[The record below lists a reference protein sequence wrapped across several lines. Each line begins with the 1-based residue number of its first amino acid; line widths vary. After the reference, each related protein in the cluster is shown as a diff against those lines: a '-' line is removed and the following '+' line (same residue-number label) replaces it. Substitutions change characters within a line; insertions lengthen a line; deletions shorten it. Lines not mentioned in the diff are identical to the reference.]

1 MGELRME
8 RFWRAIAVGLG
19 KYWWAVGLAV
29 IAITGVLAI
38 GATRIEFATGQDSYL
53 NSDSQA
59 AIDNVE
65 FQTEFGG
72 EAVILLFSSEGE
84 ATIED
89 LMSDANR
96 AELVRLEAELRAVPE
111 VHAVITPLVSM
122 EFSSAILDESVAT
135 QALARATGVDDD
147 ADSAARRSTDTSTSL
162 ARLSASRPAGLD
174 NPAWVELILWD
185 NTGYEVGGGAISTT
199 PPFEERQI
207 RRSLGSTYPDKF
219 TAVGGVILEG
229 NADLDTLSSGTE
241 AILEIMES
249 AQIEGFEV
257 TTTGSPVFLKDINDY
272 LQGGMLTLGAAAV
285 AIMALVLAITFRVR
299 WRLLPL
305 LAVLIAVAWTFS
317 FLGLIGIDLS
327 LVTISGL
334 PILIGL
340 GVDFAIQ
347 VHNRV
352 EEEVVLDRSTNPI
365 QETLANLGPPLVAAT
380 FAAVAAFVVMRVSL
394 VPMIR
399 DFGVMLAVGIIIIL
413 LVGIVVPTAVLGI
426 REYRART
433 QSLAEL
439 SPIERGIVAI
449 GGLPQ
454 RFVIPLIIAAVGV
467 LVAGIALEDQFEI
480 ESDPVRWVNQDTDT
494 VRDIRR
500 LETETGFEST
510 LGVLIEANNVRDQ
523 AVIDLVWDFVEANE
537 DGTEIR
543 NSSSMVSTLSKI
555 INYDDTVNPVPP
567 RSEDVV
573 ALIDVMPDDIRR
585 VLINDEGTAAQLN
598 LRLGPAPLSQDA
610 ELVARLNEDLSA
622 RIADL
627 DLPSD
632 SILLT
637 DLDADQDAVR
647 AVPAGLA
654 VVGVGLLENL
664 SANRAILTYLALAT
678 AGLWIL
684 LRFRSAVRALLAMVP
699 VLLAVGTA
707 SVIVAV
713 LGLTLSPLTTVSGP
727 LVIASCTE
735 FSILIL
741 GRYLEERQRGLT
753 PKEATDRAS
762 ARTGRAFLTSALTT
776 IGGFGVLVFS
786 ALPLLSDF
794 GMIVTLNVA
803 VALLSAL
810 IVMPPLLVW
819 ADNHGW
825 LGVGDNAHADEHA
838 VVLADRVRPGLV
850 LAGAAVLAVAVTLFL
865 SAESEEGNAAEL
877 EFAAVPLPTTT
888 TTTTTTTTL
897 DPSVEPPPPEEIDIT
912 QFGTERPGGFI
923 GGALF
928 DLLTGPDVGVEPQ
941 RAVCAAETLLSRFT
955 EDQLLNEFQVLTFTE
970 SAVVPVVAAAEDCG
984 ITTEQID
991 AALTIARG
999 G

>member
-1 MGELRME
+1 ME
-8 RFWRAIAVGLG
+8 RFWRSIAVNLG
-19 KYWWAVGLAV
+19 KYWWAVGLVVLAM
-29 IAITGVLAI
+29 TGVLAI
-38 GATRIEFATGQDSYL
+38 GATKIEFATGQDSYL
-53 NSDSQA
+53 NTDSQA
-59 AIDNVE
+59 SIDNVE
-65 FQTEFGG
+65 FQDTFGG

-96 AELVRLEAELRAVPE
+96 AELTRLEAELRAVPE
-111 VHAVITPLVSM
+111 VHAVVTPLVSM

-135 QALARATGVDDD
+135 QALARATGVDNDEE
-147 ADSAARRSTDTSTSL
+147 SAARRSIDTSVSL
-162 ARLSASRPAGLD
+162 ARLSAARPADLA
-174 NPAWVELILWD
+174 NPNWIELLLWD
-185 NTGYEVGGGAISTT
+185 NTGFAVDGGEITET
-199 PPFEERQI
+199 PSFEDRRI
-207 RRSLGSTYPDKF
+207 RRSLESTYPDKS

-229 NADLDTLSSGTE
+229 NADLDTLSAGTE
-241 AILEIMES
+241 AILEIMGS
-249 AQIEGFEV
+249 ADLEGFEV

-285 AIMALVLAITFRVR
+285 AIMAVILAVTFRVR

-317 FLGLIGIDLS
+317 FLGLIGVDLS

-352 EEEVVLDRSTNPI
+352 EEEVVLDRAANPI

-380 FAAVAAFVVMRVSL
+380 LAAVAAFLVMRVSL

-399 DFGVMLAVGIIIIL
+399 DFGVMLAIGIVIIL
-413 LVGIVVPTAVLGI
+413 VVGIVVPAAVLGV

-433 QSLAEL
+433 ESLAEL
-439 SPIERGIVAI
+439 SPIERGIVAL

-454 RFVIPLIIAAVGV
+454 RFVIPLIIASIGV

-480 ESDPVRWVNQDTDT
+480 ESDPVRWVNQDTQT
-494 VRDIRR
+494 VRDIER
-500 LETETGFEST
+500 LQDETGFEST
-510 LGVLIEANNVRDQ
+510 LGVLIESNNVRDQ
-523 AVIDLVWDFVEANE
+523 SVIDLTWDFIEANE
-537 DGTEIR
+537 DGTAIR

-567 RSEDVV
+567 RAEDVI

-585 VLINDEGTAAQLN
+585 VLINDDGTAAQLN
-598 LRLGPAPLSQDA
+598 FRLGSAPLSEDA
-610 ELVARLNEDLSA
+610 VLVARLNEDLAA
-622 RIADL
+622 RIDAL
-627 DLPSD
+627 DLPDD
-632 SILLT
+632 SVLLT
-637 DLDADQDAVR
+637 DLDPGRQPVR

-664 SANRAILTYLALAT
+664 SANRAILTYLALTT

-684 LRFRSAVRALLAMVP
+684 LRFRSAARALLAMVP
-699 VLLAVGTA
+699 VLLAVGAA

-735 FSILIL
+735 FSTLIL

-762 ARTGRAFLTSALTT
+762 ARTGRAFFTSALTT

-794 GMIVTLNVA
+794 GLIVTMNVA

-810 IVMPPLLVW
+810 VVMPPLLVW
-819 ADNHGW
+819 ADEKNW
-825 LGVGDNAHADEHA
+825 LGIGDSAESDEHS
-838 VVLADRVRPGLV
+838 VVLADRVRPVTL
-850 LAGAAVLAVAVTLFL
+850 LAGVAVLAVGVGLFL
-865 SAESEEGNAAEL
+865 SAETEEGNAAEI
-877 EFAAVPLPTTT
+877 EFTAVALPTTT
-888 TTTTTTTTL
+888 TTTTTTL
-897 DPSVEPPPPEEIDIT
+897 APDEEIDVT
-912 QFGTERPGGFI
+912 QFGTDRPVGFI
-923 GGALF
+923 DGALF
-928 DLLTGPDVGVEPQ
+928 DLLTGPEVGVDPQ
-941 RAVCAAETLLSRFT
+941 SAVCAATVLLERFT
-955 EDQLLNEFQVLTFTE
+955 EEQLLNEFQVLTFTDE
-970 SAVVPVVAAAEDCG
+970 AVVPVIAAAQDCG
-984 ITTEQID
+984 IADDQID
-991 AALTIARG
+991 TALTIARG

>member
-1 MGELRME
+1 ME
-8 RFWRAIAVGLG
+8 RFWRAVAVGLG

-29 IAITGVLAI
+29 LAITGVLAI
-38 GATRIEFATGQDSYL
+38 GATQIEFATGQDSYL
-53 NSDSQA
+53 NTDSQA
-59 AIDNVE
+59 SIDNVE
-65 FQTEFGG
+65 FQNQFGG

-96 AELVRLEAELRAVPE
+96 AELTRIEAELRAVPE

-122 EFSSAILDESVAT
+122 EFSSAILNESVAT

-147 ADSAARRSTDTSTSL
+147 DESSARRSADTSTSL
-162 ARLSASRPAGLD
+162 ARLSAARPADLG
-174 NPAWVELILWD
+174 NPSWIELILWD
-185 NTGYEVGGGAISTT
+185 NTGYEVESGAISTT
-199 PPFEERQI
+199 PSFADRQI
-207 RRSLGSTYPDKF
+207 RRSLVSTYPDKF

-229 NADLDTLSSGTE
+229 NADLDTLSAGTE
-241 AILEIMES
+241 AVLEIMAG
-249 AQIEGFEV
+249 AQIEGFEI

-285 AIMALVLAITFRVR
+285 AIMAVVLLITFRVR

-317 FLGLIGIDLS
+317 LLGLVGIDLS

-352 EEEVVLDRSTNPI
+352 EEEVVLDRARNPI
-365 QETLANLGPPLVAAT
+365 QETLANLGPALVAAT
-380 FAAVAAFVVMRVSL
+380 FAAVAAFLVMRVSL

-399 DFGVMLAVGIIIIL
+399 DFGVMLAVGIVIIL
-413 LVGIVVPTAVLGI
+413 FVGVVIPSAVLGI

-433 QSLAEL
+433 TSLAEL
-439 SPIERGIVAI
+439 SPIERGIVAL
-449 GGLPQ
+449 GRLPQ
-454 RFVIPLIIAAVGV
+454 RLVIPLIIASVGV

-494 VRDIRR
+494 VRDIAR
-500 LETETGFEST
+500 LQDEPGFEST

-523 AVIDLVWDFVEANE
+523 AVIDLVWGFIEESE
-537 DGTEIR
+537 DGTDIR
-543 NSSSMVSTLSKI
+543 DSSSMVSTLSKI

-573 ALIDVMPDDIRR
+573 GLIEVMPPDIRR
-585 VLINDEGTAAQLN
+585 VLINDEGTAAQVN
-598 LRLGPAPLSQDA
+598 FRLGPAPLAQDA
-610 ELVARLNEDLSA
+610 ILVDRLNVDLA
-622 RIADL
+622 ERIDAL
-627 DLPSD
+627 DLPTD
-632 SILLT
+632 SILLSE
-637 DLDADQDAVR
+637 LEPGAEPVR

-664 SANRAILTYLALAT
+664 SANRAVLTYLALAT

-684 LRFRSAVRALLAMVP
+684 ARFRSAARALLAMVP
-699 VLLAVGTA
+699 VLLAVGAA

-741 GRYLEERQRGLT
+741 SRYLEERQRGLT
-753 PKEATDRAS
+753 PNEATDRAS
-762 ARTGRAFLTSALTT
+762 ARTGRAFFTSALTT

-810 IVMPPLLVW
+810 VVMPPLLVW
-819 ADNHGW
+819 ADGRNW
-825 LGVGDNAHADEHA
+825 LGIGDKTTEPEYG
-838 VVLADRVRPGLV
+838 VVLADRVRPATLV
-850 LAGAAVLAVAVTLFL
+850 AGAAVLAIGVVLFL
-865 SAESEEGNAAEL
+865 GAETEEGNAAEIDY
-877 EFAAVPLPTTT
+877 AAVPLPTTT

-897 DPSVEPPPPEEIDIT
+897 DPNVEPPPPVEIDIT
-912 QFGTERPGGFI
+912 QFGTDRPGGFI
-923 GGALF
+923 DGALF
-928 DLLTGPDVGVEPQ
+928 DLLTNPDVGVEPR
-941 RAVCAAETLLSRFT
+941 RAVCAATTLLERFT
-955 EDQLLNEFQVLTFTE
+955 EEQLLNEFQVLTFTDA
-970 SAVVPVVAAAEDCG
+970 AVVPVVDAARDCG
-984 ITTEQID
+984 IEDAQVD

>member
-1 MGELRME
+1 ME
-8 RFWRAIAVGLG
+8 RFWRSIAVNLG
-19 KYWWAVGLAV
+19 KYWWAVGLVVLAL
-29 IAITGVLAI
+29 TGVLAI
-38 GATRIEFATGQDSYL
+38 GATKIEFATGQDSYL
-53 NSDSQA
+53 NTDSQA
-59 AIDNVE
+59 SIDNVE
-65 FQTEFGG
+65 FQNTFGG
-72 EAVILLFSSEGE
+72 EAVILLFSSEGD

-96 AELVRLEAELRAVPE
+96 AELARLEAELRAVPE
-111 VHAVITPLVSM
+111 VHAVVTPLVSM

-147 ADSAARRSTDTSTSL
+147 EASAARRSVDTSVSL
-162 ARLSASRPAGLD
+162 ARLCAARPADLA
-174 NPAWVELILWD
+174 NPSWIELLLWD
-185 NTGYEVGGGAISTT
+185 NTGYAVDGGEITET
-199 PPFEERQI
+199 PSFEDRRI
-207 RRSLGSTYPDKF
+207 RRSLESTYPDKS

-229 NADLDTLSSGTE
+229 NADLDTLSAGTE
-241 AILEIMES
+241 AILEIMGS
-249 AQIEGFEV
+249 ADLEGFEV

-285 AIMALVLAITFRVR
+285 AIMAVVLAVTFRVR

-317 FLGLIGIDLS
+317 FLGLVGIDLS

-352 EEEVVLDRSTNPI
+352 EEEVVLDRADNPI

-380 FAAVAAFVVMRVSL
+380 LAAVAAFLVMRVSL

-399 DFGVMLAVGIIIIL
+399 DFGVMLAVGIVIIL
-413 LVGIVVPTAVLGI
+413 IVGIVVPTAVLGI

-433 QSLAEL
+433 TSLAEL
-439 SPIERGIVAI
+439 SPVERGIVAL

-454 RFVIPLIIAAVGV
+454 RFVIPLIIASIGV

-480 ESDPVRWVNQDTDT
+480 ESDPVRWVNQDTQT
-494 VRDIRR
+494 VRDIER
-500 LETETGFEST
+500 LQDETGFEST
-510 LGVLIEANNVRDQ
+510 LGVLVEANNVRDQ
-523 AVIDLVWDFVEANE
+523 SVIDLVWGFIEANE
-537 DGTEIR
+537 DGTAIR

-567 RSEDVV
+567 RAEDVV

-585 VLINDEGTAAQLN
+585 VLINDDGTAAQLN
-598 LRLGPAPLSQDA
+598 FRLGPAPLSEDA
-610 ELVARLNEDLSA
+610 VLVARLNEDLA
-622 RIADL
+622 DRIDAL
-627 DLPSD
+627 DLPDD

-637 DLDADQDAVR
+637 DLDPGQEPVR

-684 LRFRSAVRALLAMVP
+684 LRFRSATRALLAMVP
-699 VLLAVGTA
+699 VLLAVGAA

-753 PKEATDRAS
+753 PSEATDRAS
-762 ARTGRAFLTSALTT
+762 ARTGRAFFTSALTT

-810 IVMPPLLVW
+810 VVMPPLLVW
-819 ADNHGW
+819 ADGKNW
-825 LGVGDNAHADEHA
+825 LGIAEATKDDEYA
-838 VVLADRVRPGLV
+838 VVLADRVRPATL
-850 LAGAAVLAVAVTLFL
+850 LAGIAVLAVGVALFL
-865 SAESEEGNAAEL
+865 SAETEEGNAAEI

-888 TTTTTTTTL
+888 TTTTTL
-897 DPSVEPPPPEEIDIT
+897 DPNVEPPPTEEIDVT
-912 QFGTERPGGFI
+912 QFGTDRPGGFI
-923 GGALF
+923 DGALF
-928 DLLTGPDVGVEPQ
+928 DLLTGPEVGVDPQ
-941 RAVCAAETLLSRFT
+941 SAVCAATVLLERFT
-955 EDQLLNEFQVLTFTE
+955 EEQLLNEFQVLTFTDE
-970 SAVVPVVAAAEDCG
+970 AVVPVVAAAQDCG
-984 ITTEQID
+984 IPDERID

>member
-1 MGELRME
+1 ME
-8 RFWRAIAVGLG
+8 RFWRTIAVGLG

-29 IAITGVLAI
+29 LAITGVLAI
-38 GATRIEFATGQDSYL
+38 GATNIEFATGQDSYL
-53 NSDSQA
+53 NTDSQA
-59 AIDNVE
+59 SIDNVE
-65 FQTEFGG
+65 FQNTFGG

-84 ATIED
+84 ATIDE
-89 LMSDANR
+89 LMNDANR
-96 AELVRLEAELRAVPE
+96 AELIRLEAALREVPE

-147 ADSAARRSTDTSTSL
+147 ADSAARRSTDTSVSL
-162 ARLSASRPAGLD
+162 ARLSASRPADLG
-174 NPAWVELILWD
+174 NPSWVELILWD
-185 NTGYEVGGGAISTT
+185 NTGYAVEGGAITTT
-199 PPFEERQI
+199 PEFEDRQI
-207 RRSLGSTYPDKF
+207 RRSLESTYPDKF

-229 NADLDTLSSGTE
+229 NADLDTLSAGTE

-249 AQIEGFEV
+249 ADLEGFEV

-285 AIMALVLAITFRVR
+285 AIMALVLLITFRVR

-317 FLGLIGIDLS
+317 LLGLIGIDLS

-352 EEEVVLDRSTNPI
+352 EEEVVLDRATNPI

-380 FAAVAAFVVMRVSL
+380 FAAVAAFLVMRISL

-399 DFGVMLAVGIIIIL
+399 DFGVMLAVGIVIIL
-413 LVGIVVPTAVLGI
+413 LVGIVVPTAILGI
-426 REYRART
+426 REYKART

-439 SPIERGIVAI
+439 SPIERGIVAL

-454 RFVIPLIIAAVGV
+454 KFVIPLIIASVAV
-467 LVAGIALEDQFEI
+467 LLAGIALEDQFEI

-500 LETETGFEST
+500 LESETGFEST

-523 AVIDLVWDFVEANE
+523 NVIDLVWDFIEANE
-537 DGTEIR
+537 DGTVIR
-543 NSSSMVSTLSKI
+543 SSSSMVSTLSKI
-555 INYDDTVNPVPP
+555 INYDDSVNPVPP

-585 VLINDEGTAAQLN
+585 VLINEEGTAAQLN
-598 LRLGPAPLSQDA
+598 LRLGSAPLSEDA
-610 ELVARLNEDLSA
+610 ILVADLNEDLAA
-622 RIADL
+622 RIDAL
-627 DLPSD
+627 ELPAE

-637 DLDADQDAVR
+637 DLDPDQQAVR

-684 LRFRSAVRALLAMVP
+684 LRFRSATRALLAMVP
-699 VLLAVGTA
+699 VLLAVGAA

-753 PKEATDRAS
+753 PDEATERAS
-762 ARTGRAFLTSALTT
+762 ARTGRAFFTSALTT

-810 IVMPPLLVW
+810 VVMPPLLVW
-819 ADNHGW
+819 ADNKNW
-825 LGVGDNAHADEHA
+825 LGIEEGVNADEHA
-838 VVLADRVRPGLV
+838 VVLADRVRPSTLV
-850 LAGAAVLAVAVTLFL
+850 AGVAVLAVGLVLFL
-865 SAESEEGNAAEL
+865 GADTEEGNAAEID
-877 EFAAVPLPTTT
+877 FAAVPLPTTT
-888 TTTTTTTTL
+888 TTTTTL
-897 DPSVEPPPPEEIDIT
+897 DPTVEPPVVEEIDVT

-928 DLLTGPDVGVEPQ
+928 DLLTNPDVGVEPQ
-941 RAVCAAETLLSRFT
+941 PAVCASETLLSRFT
-955 EDQLLNEFQVLTFTE
+955 EDQLLNEVQVLTFTDE
-970 SAVVPVVAAAEDCG
+970 AVVPVVTAAQDCG
-984 ITTEQID
+984 IPDAQID
-991 AALTIARG
+991 LALTIARG

>member
-1 MGELRME
+1 ME
-8 RFWRAIAVGLG
+8 RVWRTIAVGLG
-19 KYWWAVGLAV
+19 KYWWAVGLGV
-29 IAITGVLAI
+29 LAITGVLAI
-38 GATRIEFATGQDSYL
+38 GATQIEFATGQDSYL

-72 EAVILLFSSEGE
+72 EAVILLFSAEGD

-96 AELVRLEAELRAVPE
+96 AELERLEAELRAVPE

-122 EFSSAILDESVAT
+122 QFSSSILDESVAT

-185 NTGYEVGGGAISTT
+185 NTGYEVGGGAITTT
-199 PPFEERQI
+199 PSFEDRQI
-207 RRSLGSTYPDKF
+207 RRSLESTYPDKN

-229 NADLDTLSSGTE
+229 NADLDTLSAGTE

-249 AQIEGFEV
+249 ADIDGFEI

-285 AIMALVLAITFRVR
+285 AIMALVLAVTFRVR

-317 FLGLIGIDLS
+317 LLGLVGIDLS

-352 EEEVVLDRSTNPI
+352 EEEVVLDRAEHPI

-380 FAAVAAFVVMRVSL
+380 LAAVAAFLVMRVSL

-399 DFGVMLAVGIIIIL
+399 DFGVMLAVGIVIIL
-413 LVGIVVPTAVLGI
+413 IVGVLIPTAALGI

-433 QSLAEL
+433 SSLAEL
-439 SPIERGIVAI
+439 SPIERGIVAL
-449 GGLPQ
+449 GRLPQ
-454 RFVIPLIIAAVGV
+454 KFVIPLMIASVGV

-500 LETETGFEST
+500 LENETGFEST

-523 AVIDLVWDFVEANE
+523 TVIDLVWDFTQANE
-537 DGTEIR
+537 DGAEIR

-567 RSEDVV
+567 RSADVV

-598 LRLGPAPLSQDA
+598 LRLGSAPLSEDA
-610 ELVARLNEDLSA
+610 ILVERLNEDLSN
-622 RIADL
+622 RIDALEL
-627 DLPSD
+627 DAD

-637 DLDADQDAVR
+637 DVGPGEQAVR

-684 LRFRSAVRALLAMVP
+684 ARFRSATRAILAMVP
-699 VLLAVGTA
+699 VLLAVGAA

-753 PKEATDRAS
+753 AKEATDRAS
-762 ARTGRAFLTSALTT
+762 ARTGRAFFTSALTT

-794 GMIVTLNVA
+794 GLIVTLNVA

-810 IVMPPLLVW
+810 VVMPPLLVW
-819 ADNHGW
+819 ADDRNL
-825 LGVGDNAHADEHA
+825 LGIGDETHTDEYG
-838 VVLADRVRPGLV
+838 VVLADRVRPATIV
-850 LAGAAVLAVAVTLFL
+850 AGIAILAVGTGLFL
-865 SAESEEGNAAEL
+865 SAETQEGSAAEI
-877 EFAAVPLPTTT
+877 EYTAVALPTTT

-897 DPSVEPPPPEEIDIT
+897 DPTVEPPPPVEIDIT

-928 DLLTGPDVGVEPQ
+928 DLLTGPEVGVEAQ
-941 RAVCAAETLLSRFT
+941 RAVCASTTLLERFT
-955 EDQLLNEFQVLTFTE
+955 EDQLLNEFQVLTFTPE
-970 SAVVPVVAAAEDCG
+970 AVVPVVAASEDCG
-984 ITTEQID
+984 ISTEQID
-991 AALTIARG
+991 AALTVARG

>member
-1 MGELRME
+1 ME
-8 RFWRAIAVGLG
+8 RFWRAIAVNLG

-29 IAITGVLAI
+29 LAVTGVLAI
-38 GATRIEFATGQDSYL
+38 GATQIEFATGQDSYL
-53 NSDSQA
+53 NTDSQA
-59 AIDNVE
+59 SIDNVE
-65 FQTEFGG
+65 FQNQFGG

-96 AELVRLEAELRAVPE
+96 AELERIEAELRAIPE

-122 EFSSAILDESVAT
+122 QFSSAILDESVAT
-135 QALARATGVDDD
+135 QALARATGADDD
-147 ADSAARRSTDTSTSL
+147 DDSSARRSTDTSTSL
-162 ARLSASRPAGLD
+162 ARLSAARPADLA
-174 NPAWVELILWD
+174 NPSWVELILWD
-185 NTGYEVGGGAISTT
+185 NTGYEVESGAISTT
-199 PPFEERQI
+199 PSFEDRQI
-207 RRSLGSTYPDKF
+207 RRSLESSYPDKF

-229 NADLDTLSSGTE
+229 NADLDTLSAGTE
-241 AILEIMES
+241 AVLEIMNS
-249 AQIEGFEV
+249 TAIEGFEITV
-257 TTTGSPVFLKDINDY
+257 TGSPVFLKDINDY

-285 AIMALVLAITFRVR
+285 AIMAVVLLITFRVR

-317 FLGLIGIDLS
+317 LLGLVGIDLS

-352 EEEVVLDRSTNPI
+352 EEEVVLDRAHNPI

-380 FAAVAAFVVMRVSL
+380 FAAVAAFLVMRVSL

-399 DFGVMLAVGIIIIL
+399 DFGVMLAVGIVIIL
-413 LVGIVVPTAVLGI
+413 LIGIVVPTAVLGI
-426 REYRART
+426 REYKART
-433 QSLAEL
+433 KSLAEL
-439 SPIERGIVAI
+439 SPIERVIVAL

-454 RFVIPLIIAAVGV
+454 RFVIPLIIASVGV

-510 LGVLIEANNVRDQ
+510 LGVLIQANNVRDQ
-523 AVIDLVWDFVEANE
+523 DLIDLVWRFIEDNE

-543 NSSSMVSTLSKI
+543 NSSSMISTLSKI

-567 RSEDVV
+567 RTADIIG
-573 ALIDVMPDDIRR
+573 LIDVMPDDIRR
-585 VLINDEGTAAQLN
+585 VLINDEGTAAQVN
-598 LRLGPAPLSQDA
+598 FRLGSAPLSEDA
-610 ELVARLNEDLSA
+610 LLVARLNEDLAA
-622 RIADL
+622 RISDL
-627 DLPSD
+627 DLPAD
-632 SILLT
+632 SILLSE
-637 DLDADQDAVR
+637 LEPGAEPVR

-684 LRFRSAVRALLAMVP
+684 ARFRSAARALLAMVP
-699 VLLAVGTA
+699 VLLAVGAA

-753 PKEATDRAS
+753 PEEATDRAS
-762 ARTGRAFLTSALTT
+762 ARTGRAFFTSALTT

-810 IVMPPLLVW
+810 VVMPPLLVW
-819 ADNHGW
+819 ADDRNW
-825 LGVGDNAHADEHA
+825 LGIDDEATGGEYA
-838 VVLADRVRPGLV
+838 VTLADRVRPSTL
-850 LAGAAVLAVAVTLFL
+850 LAGGAVLAVALVLFL
-865 SAESEEGNAAEL
+865 GAETEEGNAAEI
-877 EFAAVPLPTTT
+877 EYAAVPLPTTT

-897 DPSVEPPPPEEIDIT
+897 DPNVEPPPPVEIDVT
-912 QFGTERPGGFI
+912 QFGTDRPVGFL

-928 DLLTGPDVGVEPQ
+928 DLLTNPDVGVEPQ
-941 RAVCAAETLLSRFT
+941 RAVCAAETLLDRFT
-955 EDQLLNEFQVLTFTE
+955 EEQLLNEFEVLTFTD
-970 SAVVPVVAAAEDCG
+970 SAVVPVVDAARDCG
-984 ITTEQID
+984 VDDERVD
-991 AALTIARG
+991 AALVIARG

>member
-1 MGELRME
+1 ME
-8 RFWRAIAVGLG
+8 RFWRTIAVGLG
-19 KYWWAVGLAV
+19 KYWWAVGLV
-29 IAITGVLAI
+29 VLAITGVLAI

-53 NSDSQA
+53 NTDSQA
-59 AIDNVE
+59 SIDNVE
-65 FQTEFGG
+65 FQNTFGG

-84 ATIED
+84 ATIDD

-96 AELVRLEAELRAVPE
+96 AELTRLEAALRAVPE
-111 VHAVITPLVSM
+111 VHAVVTPLVSM

-147 ADSAARRSTDTSTSL
+147 EESAARRSIDTSVSL
-162 ARLSASRPAGLD
+162 ARLSAARPADLA
-174 NPAWVELILWD
+174 NPNWIELLLWD
-185 NTGYEVGGGAISTT
+185 NTGYEVDGGAITTT
-199 PPFEERQI
+199 PSFEDRRI
-207 RRSLGSTYPDKF
+207 RRSLESTYPDKY

-241 AILEIMES
+241 AILEIMAS
-249 AQIEGFEV
+249 ADLEGFEV

-285 AIMALVLAITFRVR
+285 AIMALVLAVTFRVR

-317 FLGLIGIDLS
+317 LLGLIGIDLS

-352 EEEVVLDRSTNPI
+352 EEEVVLARASNPI

-380 FAAVAAFVVMRVSL
+380 FAAVAAFLVMRISL

-399 DFGVMLAVGIIIIL
+399 DFGVMLAIGIVIILIVGIL
-413 LVGIVVPTAVLGI
+413 VPTAVLGI

-433 QSLAEL
+433 ESLAEL
-439 SPIERGIVAI
+439 SPVERGIVAL

-454 RFVIPLIIAAVGV
+454 KFVIPLIIASVG
-467 LVAGIALEDQFEI
+467 LLLAGIALEDQFEI

-500 LETETGFEST
+500 LENETGFEST

-523 AVIDLVWDFVEANE
+523 AVIDLVWDFIEANE
-537 DGTEIR
+537 DGTVIR

-555 INYDDTVNPVPP
+555 INYDDSVNPVPP
-567 RSEDVV
+567 RAEDVV

-598 LRLGPAPLSQDA
+598 LRLGPAPLADDA
-610 ELVARLNEDLSA
+610 ILVAALNEDLAA
-622 RIADL
+622 RIDAL
-627 DLPSD
+627 DLPAD
-632 SILLT
+632 SILRT
-637 DLDADQDAVR
+637 DLDSGQQPVR

-684 LRFRSAVRALLAMVP
+684 LRFRSAARALLAMVP
-699 VLLAVGTA
+699 VLLAVGAA

-762 ARTGRAFLTSALTT
+762 ARTGRAFFTSALTT

-810 IVMPPLLVW
+810 VVMPPLLVW
-819 ADNHGW
+819 ADNKNW
-825 LGVGDNAHADEHA
+825 LGIDQTAQADEYA
-838 VVLADRVRPGLV
+838 VVLADRPRPGLLV
-850 LAGAAVLAVAVTLFL
+850 AGAAVLAIGVALFL
-865 SAESEEGNAAEL
+865 SADSEEGNAAEI
-877 EFAAVPLPTTT
+877 EYSAVALPTTT
-888 TTTTTTTTL
+888 TTTTTI
-897 DPSVEPPPPEEIDIT
+897 DPTVEPPPQEEIDVT
-912 QFGTERPGGFI
+912 QFGTDRPGGFI
-923 GGALF
+923 DGALF
-928 DLLTGPDVGVEPQ
+928 DLLTNPDVGVDPQ
-941 RAVCAAETLLSRFT
+941 SAVCAATVLLERFT
-955 EDQLLNEFQVLTFTE
+955 EDQLLNEFQVLTFTDE
-970 SAVVPVVAAAEDCG
+970 AVVPVVAAAQDCG
-984 ITTEQID
+984 IDDASID
-991 AALTIARG
+991 TALTIARG

>member
-1 MGELRME
+1 ME
-8 RFWRAIAVGLG
+8 RFWRSIAVNLG
-19 KYWWAVGLAV
+19 KYWWAVGLVVLAL
-29 IAITGVLAI
+29 TGVLAI
-38 GATRIEFATGQDSYL
+38 GATKIEFATGQDSYL
-53 NSDSQA
+53 NTDSQA
-59 AIDNVE
+59 SIDNVE
-65 FQTEFGG
+65 FQNTFGG
-72 EAVILLFSSEGE
+72 EAVILLFSSAGD

-96 AELVRLEAELRAVPE
+96 AELARLEAELRAVPE
-111 VHAVITPLVSM
+111 VHAVVTPLVSM

-147 ADSAARRSTDTSTSL
+147 EESAARRSVDTSVSL
-162 ARLSASRPAGLD
+162 ARLSAARPADLA
-174 NPAWVELILWD
+174 NPSWIELLLWD
-185 NTGYEVGGGAISTT
+185 NTGYAVDGGEITET
-199 PPFEERQI
+199 PSFEDRRI
-207 RRSLGSTYPDKF
+207 RRSLESTYPDKS

-229 NADLDTLSSGTE
+229 NADLDTLSAGTE
-241 AILEIMES
+241 AILEIMGS
-249 AQIEGFEV
+249 ADLEGFEV

-285 AIMALVLAITFRVR
+285 AIMAVVLAVTFRVR

-317 FLGLIGIDLS
+317 FLGLVGIDLS

-352 EEEVVLDRSTNPI
+352 EEEVVLDRADNPI

-380 FAAVAAFVVMRVSL
+380 LAAVAAFLVMRVSL

-399 DFGVMLAVGIIIIL
+399 DFGVMLAVGIVIIL
-413 LVGIVVPTAVLGI
+413 IVGIVVPTAVLGI

-433 QSLAEL
+433 TSLAEL
-439 SPIERGIVAI
+439 SPVERGIVAL

-454 RFVIPLIIAAVGV
+454 RFVIPLIIASIGV

-480 ESDPVRWVNQDTDT
+480 ESDPVRWVNQDTQT
-494 VRDIRR
+494 VRDIER
-500 LETETGFEST
+500 LQDETGFEST
-510 LGVLIEANNVRDQ
+510 LGVLVEANNVRDQ
-523 AVIDLVWDFVEANE
+523 SVIDLVWGFVEANE
-537 DGTEIR
+537 DGTAIR

-567 RSEDVV
+567 RAEDVV
-573 ALIDVMPDDIRR
+573 ALIDVMPNDIRR
-585 VLINDEGTAAQLN
+585 VLINDDGTAAQLN
-598 LRLGPAPLSQDA
+598 FRLGPAPLSEDA
-610 ELVARLNEDLSA
+610 VLVARLNEDLA
-622 RIADL
+622 DRIDAL
-627 DLPSD
+627 DLPDD

-637 DLDADQDAVR
+637 DLDPGQEPVR

-684 LRFRSAVRALLAMVP
+684 LRFRSATRALLAMVP
-699 VLLAVGTA
+699 VLLAVGAA

-753 PKEATDRAS
+753 PSEATDRAS
-762 ARTGRAFLTSALTT
+762 ARTGRAFFTSALTT

-810 IVMPPLLVW
+810 VVMPPLLVW
-819 ADNHGW
+819 ADGKNW
-825 LGVGDNAHADEHA
+825 LGIAEATKDDEYA
-838 VVLADRVRPGLV
+838 VVLADRVRPATL
-850 LAGAAVLAVAVTLFL
+850 LAGIAVLAVGVALFL
-865 SAESEEGNAAEL
+865 SAETEEGNAAEI

-888 TTTTTTTTL
+888 TTTTTL
-897 DPSVEPPPPEEIDIT
+897 DPK
-912 QFGTERPGGFI
+912 GKRY
-923 GGALF
+923 
-928 DLLTGPDVGVEPQ
+928 
-941 RAVCAAETLLSRFT
+941 
-955 EDQLLNEFQVLTFTE
+955 
-970 SAVVPVVAAAEDCG
+970 
-984 ITTEQID
+984 
-991 AALTIARG
+991 
-999 G
+999 

>member
-1 MGELRME
+1 ME
-8 RFWRAIAVGLG
+8 RFWRWIAVNLG
-19 KYWWAVGLAV
+19 KYWWAVGLV
-29 IAITGVLAI
+29 VLAITGVLAI
-38 GATRIEFATGQDSYL
+38 GASKIEFATGQDSYL
-53 NSDSQA
+53 NTDSQA
-59 AIDNVE
+59 SIDNVE
-65 FQTEFGG
+65 FQNTFGG
-72 EAVILLFSSEGE
+72 EAVILLFSSEGD
-84 ATIED
+84 ATIDE

-96 AELVRLEAELRAVPE
+96 AELARLEAELRAVPE
-111 VHAVITPLVSM
+111 VHAVVTPLVSM

-135 QALARATGVDDD
+135 QALARASGVDEDD
-147 ADSAARRSTDTSTSL
+147 ESAARRSIDTSVSL
-162 ARLSASRPAGLD
+162 ARLSAARPADLG
-174 NPAWVELILWD
+174 NPSWIELLLWD
-185 NTGYEVGGGAISTT
+185 NTGYTVEDGEITTT
-199 PPFEERQI
+199 PSFEDRQI

-241 AILEIMES
+241 AILEIM
-249 AQIEGFEV
+249 ATADIEGFEI

-285 AIMALVLAITFRVR
+285 GIMALVLLITFRVR

-317 FLGLIGIDLS
+317 LLGLVGIDLS

-352 EEEVVLDRSTNPI
+352 EEEVVLARARHPI

-380 FAAVAAFVVMRVSL
+380 FAAVAAFLVMRISL

-399 DFGVMLAVGIIIIL
+399 DFGLMLAVGIVIIL
-413 LVGIVVPTAVLGI
+413 VVGIVVPTAVLGI

-433 QSLAEL
+433 KSLAKL
-439 SPIERGIVAI
+439 SPVERGIVAL

-454 RFVIPLIIAAVGV
+454 KFVVPLIIASVGV
-467 LVAGIALEDQFEI
+467 LLAGIALEDQFEI
-480 ESDPVRWVNQDTDT
+480 ESDPVRWVNQDTQT
-494 VRDIRR
+494 VDDIRR
-500 LETETGFEST
+500 LEEETGFEST

-523 AVIDLVWDFVEANE
+523 AVVDLLWDFIEANE
-537 DGTEIR
+537 DGTVIR

-555 INYDDTVNPVPP
+555 INYDDTVNPVSP

-573 ALIDVMPDDIRR
+573 ALIEVMPDDIRR
-585 VLINDEGTAAQLN
+585 VLINGDSTAAQLN
-598 LRLGPAPLSQDA
+598 LRLGPAPLSDDA
-610 ELVARLNEDLSA
+610 ILVAELNEDLAA
-622 RIADL
+622 RIEAL
-627 DLPSD
+627 DLPAD
-632 SILLT
+632 SILLV
-637 DLDADQDAVR
+637 DLDPGQEAVR

-684 LRFRSAVRALLAMVP
+684 VRFRSASRALLAMVP
-699 VLLAVGTA
+699 VLLAVGAA

-753 PKEATDRAS
+753 PKEATERAS
-762 ARTGRAFLTSALTT
+762 ARTGRAFFTSALTT

-810 IVMPPLLVW
+810 VVMPPLLVW
-819 ADNHGW
+819 ADNKNW
-825 LGVGDNAHADEHA
+825 LGIEEETHQAEYA
-838 VVLADRVRPGLV
+838 VVLADRVRPSTLV
-850 LAGAAVLAVAVTLFL
+850 AGVALVAVALALFL
-865 SAESEEGNAAEL
+865 SADTEEGNAVEI
-877 EFAAVPLPTTT
+877 EYAAVALP

-897 DPSVEPPPPEEIDIT
+897 DPNEEEIDVS
-912 QFGTERPGGFI
+912 QYGTDRPTGFLE
-923 GGALF
+923 GALF
-928 DLLTGPDVGVEPQ
+928 DLLTDPDVGVDPQ
-941 RAVCAAETLLSRFT
+941 SAVCASTVLLERYT
-955 EDQLLNEFQVLTFTE
+955 EDQLLNEFQVLTFTDE
-970 SAVVPVVAAAEDCG
+970 AVVPVVEAAQDCG
-984 ITTEQID
+984 ISDSDID

>member
-1 MGELRME
+1 M
-8 RFWRAIAVGLG
+8 GLG
-19 KYWWAVGLAV
+19 VL
-29 IAITGVLAI
+29 AITGVLAI
-38 GATRIEFATGQDSYL
+38 GATQIEFATGQDSYL

-72 EAVILLFSSEGE
+72 EAVILLFSAEGD

-96 AELVRLEAELRAVPE
+96 AELERLEAELRAVPE

-122 EFSSAILDESVAT
+122 QFSSSILDESVAT

-185 NTGYEVGGGAISTT
+185 NTGYEVGGGAITTT
-199 PPFEERQI
+199 PSFEDRQI
-207 RRSLGSTYPDKF
+207 RRSLESTYPDKN

-229 NADLDTLSSGTE
+229 NADLDTLSAGTE

-249 AQIEGFEV
+249 ADIDGFEI

-285 AIMALVLAITFRVR
+285 AIMALVLAVTFRVR

-317 FLGLIGIDLS
+317 LLGLVGIDLS

-352 EEEVVLDRSTNPI
+352 EEEVVLDRAEHPI

-380 FAAVAAFVVMRVSL
+380 LAAVAAFLVMRVSL

-399 DFGVMLAVGIIIIL
+399 DFGVMLAVGIVIIL
-413 LVGIVVPTAVLGI
+413 IVGVLIPTAALGI

-433 QSLAEL
+433 SSLAEL
-439 SPIERGIVAI
+439 SPIERGIVAL

-454 RFVIPLIIAAVGV
+454 KFVIPLMIASVGV

-500 LETETGFEST
+500 LENETGFEST

-523 AVIDLVWDFVEANE
+523 TVIDLVWDFTQANE
-537 DGTEIR
+537 DGAEIR

-567 RSEDVV
+567 RSADVV

-598 LRLGPAPLSQDA
+598 LRLGSAPLSEDA
-610 ELVARLNEDLSA
+610 ILVERLNEDLSN
-622 RIADL
+622 RIDALEL
-627 DLPSD
+627 DAD

-637 DLDADQDAVR
+637 DVGPGEQAVR

-684 LRFRSAVRALLAMVP
+684 ARFRSATRAILAMVP
-699 VLLAVGTA
+699 VLLAVGAA

-753 PKEATDRAS
+753 AKEATDRAS
-762 ARTGRAFLTSALTT
+762 ARTGRAFFTSALTT

-794 GMIVTLNVA
+794 GLIVTLNVA

-810 IVMPPLLVW
+810 VVMPPLLVW
-819 ADNHGW
+819 ADDRNL
-825 LGVGDNAHADEHA
+825 LGIGDETHTDEYG
-838 VVLADRVRPGLV
+838 VVLADRVRPATIV
-850 LAGAAVLAVAVTLFL
+850 AGIAILAVGTGLFL
-865 SAESEEGNAAEL
+865 SAETQEGSAAEI
-877 EFAAVPLPTTT
+877 EYTAVALPTTT

-897 DPSVEPPPPEEIDIT
+897 DPTVEPPPPVDIDIT

-928 DLLTGPDVGVEPQ
+928 DLLTGPEVGVEAQ
-941 RAVCAAETLLSRFT
+941 RAVCASTTLLERFT
-955 EDQLLNEFQVLTFTE
+955 EDQLLNEFQVLTFTPE
-970 SAVVPVVAAAEDCG
+970 AVVPVVAASEDCG
-984 ITTEQID
+984 ISTEQID
-991 AALTIARG
+991 AALTVARG

>member
-1 MGELRME
+1 ME
-8 RFWRAIAVGLG
+8 RFWRSIAVVLG
-19 KYWWAVGLAV
+19 KYWWAVGLGV
-29 IAITGVLAI
+29 VAITGILAI
-38 GATRIEFATGQDSYL
+38 GASRIEFATGQDSYL
-53 NSDSQA
+53 NTDSQA
-59 AIDNVE
+59 SIDNVE
-65 FQTEFGG
+65 FQKRFGG
-72 EAVILLFSSEGE
+72 EAVILLFSAEGD

-96 AELVRLEAELRAVPE
+96 VELERLEAELRAVPE

-122 EFSSAILDESVAT
+122 QFSSAILDESVAT

-147 ADSAARRSTDTSTSL
+147 EDSSARRSTDTSTSL
-162 ARLSASRPAGLD
+162 ARLSASRPADLG

-185 NTGYEVGGGAISTT
+185 NTGYEIDAGAISTT
-199 PPFEERQI
+199 PSFEDRRI
-207 RRSLGSTYPDKF
+207 RRSLESTYPDKH
-219 TAVGGVILEG
+219 TAVGGVVLEG
-229 NADLDTLSSGTE
+229 NADLDTLSAGTE
-241 AILEIMES
+241 AVLEIMDTAELD
-249 AQIEGFEV
+249 GFEV

-285 AIMALVLAITFRVR
+285 AIMALVLLLTFRVR

-305 LAVLIAVAWTFS
+305 VAVLIAVAWTFS

-352 EEEVVLDRSTNPI
+352 EEEVVLDRAASPM

-380 FAAVAAFVVMRVSL
+380 AAAVAAFLVMRVSL

-399 DFGVMLAVGIIIIL
+399 DFGVMLAIGIVIIL
-413 LVGIVVPTAVLGI
+413 LVGVVIPTAVLGL

-433 QSLAEL
+433 TSLAEL
-439 SPIERGIVAI
+439 SLIERGIV
-449 GGLPQ
+449 GLGRLPQ
-454 RFVIPLIIAAVGV
+454 RFVIPLILASVGV
-467 LVAGIALEDQFEI
+467 LVAGIALEDRFEI

-494 VRDIRR
+494 VRDIQR
-500 LETETGFEST
+500 LEDETGFEST

-523 AVIDLVWDFVEANE
+523 DVVDLVWGFLEENE
-537 DGTEIR
+537 DGDAIR

-567 RSEDVV
+567 RAEDVV

-585 VLINDEGTAAQLN
+585 VLINDEGTAAQIN
-598 LRLGPAPLSQDA
+598 LRLGPAPLSEDA
-610 ELVARLNEDLSA
+610 ELVARLDEDLSS
-622 RIADL
+622 RIAAL
-627 DLPSD
+627 DVPAD

-637 DLDADQDAVR
+637 DLEEGEQPVR

-664 SANRAILTYLALAT
+664 SANRAILTYLALVA

-684 LRFRSAVRALLAMVP
+684 VRFRSPARALLAMVP
-699 VLLAVGTA
+699 VLLAVGSA

-735 FSILIL
+735 FSVLIL
-741 GRYLEERQRGLT
+741 GRYLEERQRGLS
-753 PKEATDRAS
+753 PDDATDRAS
-762 ARTGRAFLTSALTT
+762 ARTGRAFFTSALTT

-810 IVMPPLLVW
+810 VVMPPLLVW
-819 ADNHGW
+819 ADGHGW
-825 LGVGDNAHADEHA
+825 LGVGEAAAADAEHG
-838 VVLADRVRPGLV
+838 VVLADRPKPGLAIAA
-850 LAGAAVLAVAVTLFL
+850 LALVALGVGLFL
-865 SAESEEGNAAEL
+865 SAETEEGNAAEI
-877 EFAAVPLPTTT
+877 EYTAVALPTTT

-897 DPSVEPPPPEEIDIT
+897 DPNEEPPPEEEIDIT
-912 QFGTERPGGFI
+912 QFGSDRPAGFI
-923 GGALF
+923 DGALF
-928 DLLTGPDVGVEPQ
+928 DLLTNPDVGVEPQ
-941 RAVCAAETLLSRFT
+941 RAVCTATILLERYT
-955 EDQLLNEFQVLTFTE
+955 EAQLLDEFQLLTFTE
-970 SAVVPVVAAAEDCG
+970 EAVVPVIDAARECG
-984 ITTEQID
+984 VTDEQID
-991 AALTIARG
+991 TALVIARG